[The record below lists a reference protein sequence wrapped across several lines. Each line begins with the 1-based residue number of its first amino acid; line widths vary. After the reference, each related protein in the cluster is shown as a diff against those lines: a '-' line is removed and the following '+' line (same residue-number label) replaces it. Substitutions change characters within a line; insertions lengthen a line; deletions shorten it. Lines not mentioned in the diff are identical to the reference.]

1 MHLYGNAVSWRWILG
16 IEGGEDVRLGDLD
29 ALYDRVEARYR
40 LSSGEEH
47 KAERA
52 LLDAICDS
60 PTIDAIPMEWLNERH
75 RKCCK
80 EWDTHLMDAITVLCN
95 EYHVWQKEQEARM

>member
-1 MHLYGNAVSWRWILG
+1 MAKVAEGT
-16 IEGGEDVRLGDLD
+16 GGEDVRLGDLD
-29 ALYDRVEARYR
+29 ALYDCVEARYR

-60 PTIDAIPMEWLNERH
+60 PTVDAIPVEWLEEHDSEGDEYGR
-75 RKCCK
+75 
-80 EWDTHLMDAITVLCN
+80 WYITVVEALSI
-95 EYHVWQKEQEARM
+95 WQKEQEAR